1 MADCCSRR
9 CRGDSSSSQISVI
22 HWCSYSQVGKRAGYV
37 CVYMF
42 LAGSSRGMFRTLLC
56 SCVCEFGVSWEEEP
70 LQRWRARACPAQTK
84 FRRTKR
90 VGGKAFWPIAALSS
104 QNCSGEFIGAQTP
117 SGAIGTPGG
126 QLSFY
131 FYSREEKT
139 DDTHHHHE
147 ENEIS
152 GKYIRNKT

>member
-1 MADCCSRR
+1 MC
-9 CRGDSSSSQISVI
+9 
-22 HWCSYSQVGKRAGYV
+22 V

-131 FYSREEKT
+131 FYSREKRRQTILIIIMKKMRYQESILETKLKKKGR
-139 DDTHHHHE
+139 
-147 ENEIS
+147 S
-152 GKYIRNKT
+152 GGTQSSRC